1 MLNYQLLASV
11 WCCAGDAAAGGYN
24 EGKYH
29 PPQCSLYL
37 CVPAVHVPLCT
48 SYLVSTTLLSALYL
62 PLCTSC
68 ISVVQC
74 TSSPQCATSVPAFS
88 ARKLY
93 QLPPVPMCHH
103 QQGWVLLACN
113 IGVLWYSYLF
123 TIRIQH
129 HFCTNTL
136 PPESRGTQ

>member
-1 MLNYQLLASV
+1 MLTILKTTGHCV
-11 WCCAGDAAAGGYN
+11 WCCAGGAAAAGYN

-29 PPQCSLYL
+29 LLSALSTSVHQLYMYL
-37 CVPAVHVPLCT
+37 CVPALHVPLCA

-103 QQGWVLLACN
+103 QQGWVLLACK
-113 IGVLWYSYLF
+113 GA
-123 TIRIQH
+123 Q
-129 HFCTNTL
+129 
-136 PPESRGTQ
+136 